1 LIAKGWNVEDTTG
14 KGARGAL
21 PREAAEVEQI
31 VGLFDTE
38 RGSGAIWTA
47 EEFNMFAPRVLFRQ
61 WSEVPVGG
69 ALHLTMES
77 GPVIKEL

>member
-1 LIAKGWNVEDTTG
+1 
-14 KGARGAL
+14 
-21 PREAAEVEQI
+21 VEQI

-47 EEFNMFAPRVLFRQ
+47 EEFNMFAPRVLTKQQIERIRARRADLFRQ

-77 GPVIKEL
+77 GPVINGL